1 MALCLPRN
9 SCAAW
14 LASRPSTT
22 SDASITCQAWVTS
35 PGLGLYVRTDMPL
48 RWSRVVLPGRMPLA
62 VLGTTWSELV
72 DEPEEIEPQLHN
84 AVLRRAREAH
94 AKEPPHTAARHTDH
108 RGYRAGVDKVK
119 TTRISR
125 SRQRIRVSRPRP
137 RRTGPP
143 AP

>member
-1 MALCLPRN
+1 
-9 SCAAW
+9 
-14 LASRPSTT
+14 
-22 SDASITCQAWVTS
+22 
-35 PGLGLYVRTDMPL
+35 
-48 RWSRVVLPGRMPLA
+48 MPLA

-108 RGYRAGVDKVK
+108 RGYRAGVGKVK
-119 TTRISR
+119 TGTFRCRTAVTVRHDAFTRPAETCLISNVE
-125 SRQRIRVSRPRP
+125 RQPRPVHQLRVVGGYQPLRVNSERAPRPVEVSRPRP

-143 AP
+143 APPTRSA